1 MKTIYLVKE
10 KESIIYVSYDKEN
23 VDMFIES
30 NMSYYSS
37 LRIEEERDDKL
48 FVVLCSNIR
57 RHKGLYGTRME
68 VYKSYKE
75 YKEFL
80 QGDQEK
86 MLKSFTT
93 YKFNDEEDSYDKQI
107 KELIKKVEKEY
118 GKDYILLSH

>member
-23 VDMFIES
+23 VDMFVES

-37 LRIEEERDDKL
+37 LQIEEERDDKL

-93 YKFNDEEDSYDKQI
+93 YKFNDEEDSYDKQV

-118 GKDYILLSH
+118 GKDYILSH

>member
-10 KESIIYVSYDKEN
+10 KESIIYISYDKEN

-57 RHKGLYGTRME
+57 RHKGLYRTRME

-93 YKFNDEEDSYDKQI
+93 YKFNDEEDSYDKQV